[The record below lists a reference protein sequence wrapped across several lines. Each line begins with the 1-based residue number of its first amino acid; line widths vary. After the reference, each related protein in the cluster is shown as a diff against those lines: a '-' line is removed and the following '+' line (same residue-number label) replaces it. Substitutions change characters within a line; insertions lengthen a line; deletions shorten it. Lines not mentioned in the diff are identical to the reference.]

1 MSLVLSPF
9 GPIAGAFYADNSPR
23 AAIVGPFGSAKSV
36 AVVHR
41 ILRHAMEQ
49 APGHDGIARTRFLAV
64 RNTFRQLNDTTVRT
78 WREWVDDA
86 TWGPFEPT
94 KMRHV
99 LRGETGG
106 KQIECEI
113 LFRALEDENDLRNAL
128 GAEYTGVWFNEGRE
142 IEEKL
147 FSALCARV
155 GRFPAAASGAA
166 PTWSGA
172 LLDSNPWFQE
182 SYLHDRFLLNPRP
195 GYKLFHQPG
204 GLSPG
209 AENLD
214 NLAQTPATMVLPFGD
229 PKRRARG
236 RTYYLDMERD
246 MSPDEFRIVGCA
258 QFGALRS
265 GQAVYQDYVDSV
277 HCAEFL
283 APPNAGL
290 IVGIDV
296 GIRAS
301 AAVLLHRT
309 PTGSFLVLDEVAC
322 FDRDLPGFVAEI
334 RRTLA
339 RYPSATVE
347 RYIVDP
353 AAGQRQLSGMSA
365 IEMLRAAGLYA
376 IPAVTNS
383 PPVRIGAVGSLLRQM
398 GRDGLPVFRLHPR
411 CTFLRKGFLGGYAF
425 AKGRHGQ
432 LADRPGDSDYTHTAD
447 ALQYAVLAAVG
458 TVQGAMGGDARRAP
472 AWPADG
478 AAIYPAGRTWL

>member
-1 MSLVLSPF
+1 MSLTLSPF
-9 GPIAGAFYADNSPR
+9 GPVAGAFYADNSPR

-49 APGHDGIARTRFLAV
+49 APGSDGVARTRFLAV

-78 WREWVDDA
+78 WRDWIDDA

-99 LRGETGG
+99 LSGRAGD
-106 KQIECEI
+106 KQIECEV

-147 FSALCARV
+147 YSALCARV
-155 GRFPAAASGAA
+155 GRFPAGASGAA

-172 LLDSNPWFQE
+172 ILDTNAWFQE
-182 SYLHDRFLLNPRP
+182 SYLHERFVLNPRP
-195 GYKLFHQPG
+195 GYRLHHQPG
-204 GLSPG
+204 GLHPD
-209 AENLD
+209 AENLS
-214 NLAQTPATMVLPFGD
+214 NLAQTPETLALPFD
-229 PKRRARG
+229 HPKRRARG
-236 RTYYLDMERD
+236 RVYYLDMERD
-246 MSPDEFRIVGCA
+246 MSPDEFAIVGMSK
-258 QFGALRS
+258 FGALRS
-265 GQAVYQDYVDSV
+265 GQAVYQDYVDAV
-277 HCAEFL
+277 HCKEFL
-283 APPNAGL
+283 TPPHAGL
-290 IVGIDV
+290 IVGLDV

-309 PTGSFLVLDEVAC
+309 PTGAFLIVDEVPC

-339 RYPSATVE
+339 RYPTATVE
-347 RYIVDP
+347 RYVVDP
-353 AAGQRQLSGMSA
+353 AAGQRQLSGMTA

-376 IPAVTNS
+376 VPAATNS
-383 PPVRIGAVGSLLRQM
+383 PPVRIGAVGGLLRQM
-398 GRDGLPVFRLHPR
+398 GRDGLPVLRLHPR
-411 CTFLRKGFLGGYAF
+411 CKFLRKGFLGGYAY

-432 LADRPGDSDYTHTAD
+432 LADRPADSDYTHVHD
-447 ALQYAVLAAVG
+447 GLQYATLAGVG
-458 TVQGAMGGDARRAP
+458 TVRGAMGGHEGRPAP
-472 AWPADG
+472 VWPADG
-478 AAIYPAGRTWL
+478 SAIHTGGWR